1 MNIYDKIHG
10 DIFISEIAKQIV
22 DTRLFQRLRRI
33 HQTGCMYIVFPNAT
47 HNRFEHSIGTYHLAK
62 KMITN
67 IKNLQPELKI
77 TEKLVELV
85 GIAGLCHD
93 LGHLM
98 YSHLFDH
105 LFLNK
110 LENKEKFGKLIDHEY
125 RSIFYLKYLINKNN
139 IPLDN
144 QDINVISSLI
154 EPKEENYD
162 DWKKE
167 FKVGRWIFEIISNNY
182 NGIDVDKFDYMARD
196 TASSGISNGFDFNR
210 ILIFARVIN
219 DHICYPIKIR
229 GNIFQMYELRFNLHR
244 YIYNH
249 KTVKA
254 AEILLVDILFEAEK
268 KYNISEWIVNP
279 EKILKLTDE
288 WIYYSNNELIN
299 SLVDKIENRKLPKLV
314 AETTFKGK
322 NINSIPKI
330 SNLPSAYSLV
340 DFRAGYLSGKSNPL
354 NNIFWYKRNRNSE
367 IKLSKIKDFSLL
379 LNDEYYECVLRIY
392 QIEKSN
398 NPLILPDEFDY
409 FI

>member
-1 MNIYDKIHG
+1 
-10 DIFISEIAKQIV
+10 
-22 DTRLFQRLRRI
+22 
-33 HQTGCMYIVFPNAT
+33 
-47 HNRFEHSIGTYHLAK
+47 
-62 KMITN
+62 
-67 IKNLQPELKI
+67 
-77 TEKLVELV
+77 
-85 GIAGLCHD
+85 
-93 LGHLM
+93 
-98 YSHLFDH
+98 
-105 LFLNK
+105 
-110 LENKEKFGKLIDHEY
+110 
-125 RSIFYLKYLINKNN
+125 
-139 IPLDN
+139 
-144 QDINVISSLI
+144 
-154 EPKEENYD
+154 
-162 DWKKE
+162 
-167 FKVGRWIFEIISNNY
+167 
-182 NGIDVDKFDYMARD
+182 DKFDYMARD
-196 TASSGISNGFDFNR
+196 TASSGISSGFDFNR
-210 ILIFARVIN
+210 LLIFARVIN

-288 WIYYSNNELIN
+288 WIYYTNNELIN

-379 LNDEYYECVLRIY
+379 LNDEYY
-392 QIEKSN
+392 
-398 NPLILPDEFDY
+398 
-409 FI
+409 

>member
-10 DIFISEIAKQIV
+10 DIFISELAKKIV

-47 HNRFEHSIGTYHLAK
+47 HNRFEHSVGTYHLAK
-62 KMITN
+62 KMVTN
-67 IKNLQPELKI
+67 IKDNQPELKI
-77 TEKLVELV
+77 TERLIELV

-105 LFLNK
+105 LFLSK

-125 RSIFYLKYLINKNN
+125 RSIFYLKYLIKKNN

-144 QDINVISSLI
+144 DDLSVITSLI
-154 EPKEENYD
+154 EPDIENYD
-162 DWKKE
+162 DWKE
-167 FKVGRWIFEIISNNY
+167 EYKVGRWIFEILSNNI

-196 TASSGISNGFDFNR
+196 TSSSGISSGFDFNR
-210 ILIFARVIN
+210 LLIFARVIN
-219 DHICYPIKIR
+219 DHICYPIKIK

-254 AEILLVDILFEAEK
+254 VEILLVEILKQAEK
-268 KYNISEWIVNP
+268 EYEISNWITDP
-279 EKILKLTDE
+279 EKILRLTDE
-288 WIYYSNNELIN
+288 WIYFTNNEYIN
-299 SLVDKIENRKLPKLV
+299 SLVDKIENRQLPKLV
-314 AETTFKGK
+314 AETTYKGK
-322 NINSIPKI
+322 NKQSIPEI
-330 SNLPSAYSLV
+330 SNLPSAYSLI

-354 NNIFWYKRNRNSE
+354 NNIFWYKRNENSE
-367 IKLSKIKDFSLL
+367 TKLSKIKDFSLL
-379 LNDEYYECVLRIY
+379 LNDEYCEYVLRIY
-392 QIEKSN
+392 QLEKGN
-398 NPLILPDEFDY
+398 FKFELPKGFELY
-409 FI
+409 I